1 MARFIV
7 ELMDGGKL
15 SYETGMSELQKGK
28 SISEDIDIAAEAKKL
43 GISTEATTPM
53 INPQQAN
60 LNQALN

>member
-28 SISEDIDIAAEAKKL
+28 IVLDHLQILELKIQSHVA
-43 GISTEATTPM
+43 
-53 INPQQAN
+53 
-60 LNQALN
+60 

>member
-28 SISEDIDIAAEAKKL
+28 AISEDIDIAEEAKRL
-43 GISTEATTPM
+43 GLVSGPPM
-53 INPQQAN
+53 LIVAENPDQE
-60 LNQALN
+60 LNP